1 MVHLSAV
8 VGKPESG
15 EGSSTQKEKAPAELA
30 SADDVNTSVYGS
42 RFADEDLPKHEMPEG
57 QMPRDIAYRLIRD
70 DLSLD
75 GNPKLK

>member
-8 VGKPESG
+8 VGEPERG
-15 EGSSTQKEKAPAELA
+15 EGSTQKEKAPAELTA
-30 SADDVNTSVYGS
+30 ADDVNTSVYGS
-42 RFADEDLPKHEMPEG
+42 RFADEDLPKHEIPEG
-57 QMPRDIAYRLIRD
+57 QMPKDIAYRLIRD

>member
-1 MVHLSAV
+1 MVHLSPI
-8 VGKPESG
+8 VGKPKTE
-15 EGSSTQKEKAPAELA
+15 EGSPQKEKAPAELA
-30 SADDVNTSVYGS
+30 AADDVNTSVYGS

-57 QMPRDIAYRLIRD
+57 QMPKDVAYRLIRD